1 MKDEEIIEEAELI
14 EPTVVV
20 DQRDVTATIVALVNQ
35 ANSLAEGSSSTGTPV
50 LYDVQDASTYIDET
64 DQRSDAARRNY
75 EELKGMKK
83 AHWYTVGRNKA
94 KVEKTQDVLED
105 IIDAVDNNANATK
118 ALFNTQAR
126 MSEFSKKLYLLGL
139 MSVASNRMV
148 VREITMRLEHA
159 SKEELSDLAR
169 RELETVLTELKRQQ
183 SLENRVDKLE
193 TKLGGSIK
201 KHDELSRHV
210 EDNQTEVLAK
220 IGAIDKAVNSSKEQ
234 LESKLVEADKKRDE
248 LTRHVEDNQAAVL
261 AKIGATDEAVKS
273 SKEQLEAKLVE
284 ADKKR
289 DELSRHVEDNQAA
302 VLAKIGATDEAV
314 KSSKEQLE
322 AKLNEADEK
331 CDELAKQIDENYKAL
346 LSSSDTHNKRLD
358 LLEKKSLFDST
369 VYKVLVGI
377 AALCALILSLLTF
390 LG

>member
-1 MKDEEIIEEAELI
+1 MKHDDIIEEAELV

-20 DQRDVTATIVALVNQ
+20 DQGDVTATIVALVKE
-35 ANSLAEGSSSTGTPV
+35 ANSLAKGSSSEGTPA

-64 DQRSDAARRNY
+64 DQRSVAARRKY
-75 EELKGMKK
+75 EELKGMKE

-94 KVEKTQDVLED
+94 KAEKTQEVVEE
-105 IIDAVDNNANATK
+105 IIYAVDNNANATK

-148 VREITMRLEHA
+148 IREITMRLEHA

-169 RELETVLTELKRQQ
+169 RELETVLNELKRQQ
-183 SLENRVDKLE
+183 SIENRVDKLE
-193 TKLGGSIK
+193 TKL
-201 KHDELSRHV
+201 
-210 EDNQTEVLAK
+210 N
-220 IGAIDKAVNSSKEQ
+220 
-234 LESKLVEADKKRDE
+234 EA
-248 LTRHVEDNQAAVL
+248 N
-261 AKIGATDEAVKS
+261 
-273 SKEQLEAKLVE
+273 
-284 ADKKR
+284 KKR
-289 DELSRHVEDNQAA
+289 DELSRHVDDIQAA
-302 VLAKIGATDEAV
+302 VLKKIGATNEAV

-331 CDELAKQIDENYKAL
+331 CDELAKQIDENYNAL

-358 LLEKKSLFDST
+358 LLEKKSFFDST

-377 AALCALILSLLTF
+377 AALGALILSLLTF